1 LFVNKI
7 KNPKS
12 LNICLSE
19 LDNVKQKFIKKS
31 DYEMETLTKRIL
43 AIVLIAVIGVG
54 VGVTVWIFVAPYQW
68 TAADCPGAP
77 AGITE
82 DQIIRI
88 GVAGDTERIQ
98 GEGQLN
104 GARLAAYE
112 INTAGGIDIG
122 GKTYYIGITYEN
134 TDEANPI
141 LDPAKAVAAVERL
154 INYKRVQFATGG
166 FRTEALGAY
175 RGLFMENKLIFI
187 NTGAAPSDFCKSV
200 LTDYDTY
207 KYFFQNNPI
216 NTTALAMELITLIIS
231 TGYLLTAGT
240 GHSVTRFSFMREDLT
255 WTAGFKALMAYHLTS
270 NSMFNLTYT
279 GVDIA
284 FPQDVTPVEMAAHW
298 ATVEANNTQI
308 VIPIISGSAGLTFA
322 NSYGSSEP
330 GCVPIGINVLSQ
342 DGDFWADT
350 GGLCEYGVSL
360 ESIFKTNKTSKTLDF
375 WDDYV
380 AEFGV
385 APIYTATGSYDA
397 LYMYAW
403 AFEEAQSLNTATIIT
418 TLELLTTANSLEGVA
433 GQGAFDS
440 SHCTVEGWPYGTAL
454 AVQWFNGSKILVPGV
469 GIYPSGVY
477 YPALQNL
484 QALELPSWGLNYFD

>member
-1 LFVNKI
+1 
-7 KNPKS
+7 
-12 LNICLSE
+12 
-19 LDNVKQKFIKKS
+19 
-31 DYEMETLTKRIL
+31 METLTKRIL
-43 AIVLIAVIGVG
+43 AIALIAVIIIGV
-54 VGVTVWIFVAPYQW
+54 VVTVLIMVAPYQW
-68 TAADCPGAP
+68 TVADCPGAP

-104 GARLAAYE
+104 GALLAAEE
-112 INTAGGIDIG
+112 INTAGGIVIG
-122 GKTYYIGITYEN
+122 DKTYYIGITYEN

-141 LDPAKAVAAVERL
+141 LDAAKAVAAVTRL
-154 INYKRVQFATGG
+154 IEYKRVQFATGG

-175 RGLFMENKLIFI
+175 RGLFMENEIIFI

-231 TGYLLTAGT
+231 TAYLLTGGT
-240 GHSVTRFSFMREDLT
+240 GHSVTRFAFMREDLT
-255 WTAGFKALMAYHLTS
+255 WTAGFQALMAAHLQS

-284 FPQDVTPVEMAAHW
+284 FPQDVSPVEMAAHW
-298 ATVEANNTQI
+298 DTVEDNNTQI

-322 NSYGSSEP
+322 NSYGDFKP
-330 GCVPIGINVLSQ
+330 GCVPIGINVVSQ
-342 DGDFWADT
+342 DGEFWT
-350 GGLCEYGVSL
+350 QSNGKCEYGVSL
-360 ESIFKTNKTSKTLDF
+360 ESIFKTNKTSKTLTF

-380 AEFGV
+380 TEYGV
-385 APIYTATGSYDA
+385 SPIYTATGSYDA
-397 LYMYAW
+397 IYAYAR
-403 AFEEAQSLNTATIIT
+403 AFEEAQSLSTAAVIT
-418 TLELLTTANSLEGVA
+418 ALEAIDTSDPMEGCS
-433 GQGAFDS
+433 QYLAFDS
-440 SHCTVEGWPYGTAL
+440 SHCCVEGWPLGTAL

-469 GIYPSGVY
+469 GIYPSGVLS
-477 YPALQNL
+477 PVTLQNL
-484 QALELPSWGLNYFD
+484 QALELPSWGLNFYD

>member
-1 LFVNKI
+1 
-7 KNPKS
+7 
-12 LNICLSE
+12 
-19 LDNVKQKFIKKS
+19 
-31 DYEMETLTKRIL
+31 MESLTKRIL
-43 AIVLIAVIGVG
+43 AIVLIVVIGSVVG
-54 VGVTVWIFVAPYQW
+54 ITVWIFVAPYQW

-77 AGITE
+77 TNITE

-141 LDPAKAVAAVERL
+141 LDPAKAVAAVTRL
-154 INYKRVQFATGG
+154 IEYKRVQFATGG

-175 RGLFMENKLIFI
+175 RGLFMENELIFI

-200 LTDYDTY
+200 LDDYDTY

-216 NTTALAMELITLIIS
+216 NTTALAMELITLII
-231 TGYLLTAGT
+231 GTAGGLSHPLYGI
-240 GHSVTRFSFMREDLT
+240 GHNVTRFSFMREDLT
-255 WTAGFKALMAYHLTS
+255 WTEGFQALMAYHLQ
-270 NSMFNLTYT
+270 NNEMFNLTDT

-298 ATVEANNTQI
+298 ATVNDTNTQI

-322 NSYGSSEP
+322 NSYGTYKP
-330 GCVPIGINVLSQ
+330 GCVPIGINVLQQ
-342 DGDFWADT
+342 DGEFWAQT

-360 ESIFKTNKTSKTLDF
+360 ESIFRTNKTSLTVDF

-380 AEFGV
+380 AEYGV
-385 APIYTATGSYDA
+385 SPVYTATGSYDA
-397 LYMYAW
+397 IYAYAW
-403 AFEEAQSLNTATIIT
+403 AFNESQSLNTDTIIT
-418 TLELLTTANSLEGVA
+418 TLELLTSSNPIEGVSSWT
-433 GQGAFDS
+433 AFDS
-440 SHCTVEGWPYGTAL
+440 SHCIVEGWPLGTAL
-454 AVQWFNGSKILVPGV
+454 AVQWFDGAKILVPGV

-477 YPALQNL
+477 APALLNL
-484 QALELPSWGLNYFD
+484 QPLELPAWGFNFYD

>member
-1 LFVNKI
+1 
-7 KNPKS
+7 
-12 LNICLSE
+12 
-19 LDNVKQKFIKKS
+19 
-31 DYEMETLTKRIL
+31 MESLTKRIL
-43 AIVLIAVIGVG
+43 AIVLIAVIGIG

-77 AGITE
+77 STITE

-88 GVAGDTERIQ
+88 GVSGDTERIQ

-104 GARLAAYE
+104 GARLAAKE
-112 INTAGGIDIG
+112 INAAGGILIG
-122 GKTYYIGITYEN
+122 SKRYYIGITYEN

-154 INYKRVQFATGG
+154 INYKRVQFGTGG

-175 RGLFMENKLIFI
+175 RGLFMENEIIFI
-187 NTGAAPSDFCKSV
+187 NTGAAPSAFCQSV
-200 LTDYDTY
+200 LDDYDTY

-231 TGYLLTAGT
+231 TSAGLTMGYGRMIN
-240 GHSVTRFSFMREDLT
+240 RFSFMREDLA
-255 WTAGFKALMAYHLTS
+255 WTADFAGLMTYYLT
-270 NSMFNLTYT
+270 NNEVFNLTFT
-279 GVDIA
+279 GEDIA
-284 FPQDVTPVEMAAHW
+284 FPQDITPVEMAAHW
-298 ATVEANNTQI
+298 DTINGSNTQI

-322 NSYGSSEP
+322 NSYGTYQP
-330 GCVPIGINVLSQ
+330 NCIPIGINVLSQ

-360 ESIFKTNKTSKTLDF
+360 ESIYQTNKTSKTLDF

-385 APIYTATGSYDA
+385 SPIYTATGSYDA
-397 LYMYAW
+397 IHMYAH
-403 AFEEAQSLNTATIIT
+403 AFNESQSLNTDAVITALEGIT
-418 TLELLTTANSLEGVA
+418 TSNPLEGSA
-433 GQGAFDS
+433 GWGAFDS
-440 SHCTVEGWPYGTAL
+440 SHCTVEGWPFGTAL
-454 AVQWFNGSKILVPGV
+454 AIQWYDGGKILVPGV

-477 YPALQNL
+477 YNALTNL
-484 QALELPSWGLNYFD
+484 QPLQLPSWGLN

>member
-1 LFVNKI
+1 
-7 KNPKS
+7 
-12 LNICLSE
+12 
-19 LDNVKQKFIKKS
+19 
-31 DYEMETLTKRIL
+31 MESLTKRIL
-43 AIVLIAVIGVG
+43 AIVLIAVIGIG

-68 TAADCPGAP
+68 TAADAPGAP
-77 AGITE
+77 SNITE

-104 GARLAAYE
+104 GALLAAEE
-112 INTAGGIDIG
+112 INTAGGIVIG
-122 GKTYYIGITYEN
+122 GKTYYIGITSEN

-175 RGLFMENKLIFI
+175 RGLFMEKELIFI
-187 NTGAAPSDFCKSV
+187 NTGAAPADFCQSV
-200 LTDYDTY
+200 LDDYDTY

-216 NTTALAMELITLIIS
+216 NTTALAMELIALIIGTS
-231 TGYLLTAGT
+231 AGLTVGYGRMIN
-240 GHSVTRFSFMREDLT
+240 RFSFMREDLS
-255 WTAGFKALMAYHLTS
+255 WTADFQGLMTYYLT
-270 NSMFNLTYT
+270 NNDVFNLTYT

-298 ATVEANNTQI
+298 ATVNNTNTQI

-322 NSYGSSEP
+322 NSYGTYQP
-330 GCVPIGINVLSQ
+330 GCVPIGINVMSQ

-360 ESIFKTNKTSKTLDF
+360 ESIYQTNKTSKTLDF

-380 AEFGV
+380 AEYGV
-385 APIYTATGSYDA
+385 SPIYTATGSYDA
-397 LYMYAW
+397 IYMYAH
-403 AFEEAQSLNTATIIT
+403 AFNVSQSLNTDAVITALEGIT
-418 TLELLTTANSLEGVA
+418 TSNPLEGSA
-433 GQGAFDS
+433 GMGAFDR
-440 SHCTVEGWPYGTAL
+440 SHCTVEGWPFGTAL
-454 AVQWFNGSKILVPGV
+454 AIQWFDGGKILVPGV

-477 YPALQNL
+477 YNALANL
-484 QALELPSWGLNYFD
+484 QSLKLPSWGLN